1 VPVTRPT
8 PPATRRVFLHVGS
21 PKTGTTFLQNVLWSQ
36 RGQAR
41 EQGLLL
47 PLERFADHYL
57 ASLDLRG
64 LSDRPEHPQRAVG
77 IWERLV
83 RESSR
88 WEGTVLVSHEL
99 FAAATPEQAR
109 RAVSAFGDDA
119 EVHVVLTAR
128 DLVRQMSAEWQE
140 HVKHRS
146 VQTYAEF
153 VTSLREDRG
162 HRSWFW
168 RVQDFAD
175 VLDRW
180 GSTLPRERVH
190 VVTVPPSG
198 ASPVLLWERFA
209 TLLGLDPTAFDTRQ
223 GRSNTSLGVEQA
235 ELLRRLNA
243 VLGERLPL
251 PGPYPAVV
259 KNLLAHRVLAARP
272 GTPLALSPED
282 TDYAVSASREV
293 AQRLEALGVDVV
305 GDLAELV
312 PDADEARDRASAT
325 AYEPPADAALLE
337 ESVEALA
344 GVLTVM
350 ADRRAQRRYEDL
362 IRDLKARPVRFALA
376 RAAERNRALGQ
387 ARKAYRRATR
397 R

>member
-1 VPVTRPT
+1 VTRPT
-8 PPATRRVFLHVGS
+8 TPRARRVFLHVGS

-36 RGQAR
+36 RERAC

-47 PLERFADHYL
+47 PLDRFADHYL

-64 LSDRPEHPQRAVG
+64 LSDRPEHPPRAVG
-77 IWERLV
+77 IWDRLV
-83 RESSR
+83 SEASR
-88 WEGTVLVSHEL
+88 WSGTVLVSHEL
-99 FAAATPEQAR
+99 FAASTREQAR
-109 RAVSAFGDDA
+109 RAVAAFGEDT

-153 VTSLREDRG
+153 VASLREDEH

-168 RVQDFAD
+168 RVQDFAEI
-175 VLDRW
+175 LDRW

-209 TLLGLDPTAFDTRQ
+209 AMLGLDPETFDTSR
-223 GRSNTSLGVEQA
+223 GRSNTSLGVEQT

-259 KNLLAHRVLAARP
+259 KNVLAHRVLAARP

-282 TDYAVSASREV
+282 TEYAVAASRGV
-293 AQRLEALGVDVV
+293 AERLASLGVDVI

-312 PDADEARDRASAT
+312 PDVDEARRRASGS
-325 AYEPPADAALLE
+325 AYRPPDDAVLLE
-337 ESVEALA
+337 ESIEALA
-344 GVLTVM
+344 GVLTAM
-350 ADRRAQRRYEDL
+350 ADRRGQRRYEDL
-362 IRDLKARPVRFALA
+362 IRELKARPVRFALA
-376 RAAERNRALGQ
+376 RAAERHRALGQ
-387 ARKAYRRATR
+387 ARSVYRRATR

>member
-1 VPVTRPT
+1 VTRPT
-8 PPATRRVFLHVGS
+8 APATRRVFLHVGS

-36 RGQAR
+36 RGEAR

-64 LSDRPEHPQRAVG
+64 LSDRPEHPQRAIG

-83 RESSR
+83 SESSR

-109 RAVSAFGDDA
+109 RAVSAFGGDA

-140 HVKHRS
+140 HVKHRA

-180 GSTLPRERVH
+180 GSALPRERVH

>member
-1 VPVTRPT
+1 
-8 PPATRRVFLHVGS
+8 
-21 PKTGTTFLQNVLWSQ
+21 LWAQ
-36 RGQAR
+36 RGKAR

-64 LSDRPEHPQRAVG
+64 LSDRPEHPPRALG
-77 IWERLV
+77 IWDRLV
-83 RESSR
+83 TETSR
-88 WEGTVLVSHEL
+88 WSGTVLVSHEL
-99 FAAATPEQAR
+99 FAAATQEQAA
-109 RAVSAFGDDA
+109 RAVTGFGDA

-146 VQTYAEF
+146 TQTYAEF
-153 VTSLREDRG
+153 VAALRKDHQ

-180 GSTLPRERVH
+180 GATLPRERVH
-190 VVTVPPSG
+190 VVTVPPAGS
-198 ASPVLLWERFA
+198 SPVLLWERFA
-209 TLLGLDPTAFDTRQ
+209 TLLGLDPASFDTQQ

-235 ELLRRLNA
+235 ELLRRVNA

-259 KNLLAHRVLAARP
+259 KNVLAHRVLAARP
-272 GTPLALSPED
+272 GTPLALSPGDAE
-282 TDYAVSASREV
+282 YAVGVSRDL
-293 AQRLEALGVDVV
+293 ADRLGSLGVDVV
-305 GDLAELV
+305 GDLGELV
-312 PDADEARDRASAT
+312 PDPEEARRRASET
-325 AYEPPADAALLE
+325 AYDTPSDSALLE

-344 GVLTVM
+344 GVLTAM

-362 IRDLKARPVRFALA
+362 VRDLKARPIRFALA
-376 RAAERNRALGQ
+376 RAAERHAALGR
-387 ARKAYRRATR
+387 ARSAYRRATR

>member
-1 VPVTRPT
+1 MTRPT
-8 PPATRRVFLHVGS
+8 RPLERRVFLHVGS

-36 RGQAR
+36 RERAR

-47 PLERFADHYL
+47 PLDRFADHYL

-64 LSDRPEHPQRAVG
+64 LSDRPEHPPRALG
-77 IWERLV
+77 IWDKLV
-83 RESSR
+83 SETTR
-88 WEGTVLVSHEL
+88 WSGTVLVSHEL
-99 FAAATPEQAR
+99 FAAATPEQAA

-153 VTSLREDRG
+153 VSSLREDRR

-180 GSTLPRERVH
+180 GSTLPHERVH

-198 ASPVLLWERFA
+198 ASPVLLWDRFA
-209 TLLGLDPTAFDTRQ
+209 TLLGLDPDTFDTKQ

-259 KNLLAHRVLAARP
+259 KNVLAHRVLAARP

-282 TDYAVSASREV
+282 TDYAVSASRDV
-293 AQRLEALGVDVV
+293 AERLEASGVAVI

-312 PDADEARDRASAT
+312 PDLDEARGRARET
-325 AYEPPADAALLE
+325 AYDPPEEAALLE
-337 ESVEALA
+337 ESIEALA
-344 GVLTVM
+344 GVLSAM

-387 ARKAYRRATR
+387 ARTVYRRATR

>member
-1 VPVTRPT
+1 VNRPT
-8 PPATRRVFLHVGS
+8 PSSPPRVFLHVGS

-36 RGQAR
+36 RDLAR

-64 LSDRPEHPQRAVG
+64 LSDRPEHPPRAQG
-77 IWERLV
+77 IWQQLV
-83 RESSR
+83 AESSR
-88 WEGTVLVSHEL
+88 WSGTVLVSHEL
-99 FAAATPEQAR
+99 FAAATPQQAT
-109 RAVSAFGDDA
+109 RAVSAFGADA

-146 VQTYAEF
+146 SQTYAEF
-153 VTSLREDRG
+153 VASLRADRQ

-180 GSTLPRERVH
+180 GSTLPRSRVH

-198 ASPVLLWERFA
+198 ASPGLLWERFA
-209 TLLGLDPTAFDTRQ
+209 RLLGLDPSTFDTEQ

-243 VLGERLPL
+243 VLGDRLPL
-251 PGPYPAVV
+251 PGPYPGVV
-259 KNLLAHRVLAARP
+259 KNVLAHRVLSARP

-282 TDYAVSASREV
+282 TDYALEASRDV
-293 AQRLEALGVDVV
+293 AERLETLGVDVV
-305 GDLAELV
+305 GDLRELV
-312 PDADEARDRASAT
+312 PDVDEAHRRASVTSYDA
-325 AYEPPADAALLE
+325 PPDAVLLE
-337 ESVEALA
+337 ESIEALA
-344 GVLTVM
+344 GVLTAM
-350 ADRRAQRRYEDL
+350 ADRRGQRRYEDL
-362 IRDLKARPVRFALA
+362 VRELRARPIRFALA
-376 RAAERNRALGQ
+376 RLADRNPALDRA
-387 ARKAYRRATR
+387 RRGYHRVRTTR